1 MATTPRPAAAK
12 PPLLDRA
19 GYPADRLLELAR
31 TLLAETTP
39 AGAFATALDGLIELS
54 GAERGLIAVFDDAG
68 RARFEAARNLAR
80 EDLEAPEF
88 EVSRTI
94 IDRVRATGE
103 PVWEANALDDPGLGK
118 RQSVLRL
125 KILSVICLP
134 IRRGEEAFGAVYLD
148 NRSARGVFTR
158 ETAELSARFAE
169 LISLAAWGAL
179 ERERLAR
186 RVESLRR
193 ELDRRRGFGR
203 IVTQDPRM
211 LAALELAGRV
221 AAARAPV
228 LLTGESGTGKELVA
242 RAIHAESGV
251 GGELVSVNCGALPDE
266 LFEAELFG
274 SRRGAYT
281 GAVRDVPGWFERAR
295 GGTLFL
301 DEIGEVTPG
310 CQAKLLRVLET
321 GEYSPLGET
330 RLRRSDARVVAATN
344 RSLRAETGA
353 GRFRED
359 LYYRLAVVEVRLPAL
374 RERPGDVPLLAH
386 HLLASLNAR
395 HGRELRLS
403 RRAERRLLEHPWPG
417 NVRELKNVLERA
429 VLVARGPEIRLADL
443 PVSLHEPA
451 VSAAGEPEG
460 LGFREAKHRALE
472 AFERGYLARC
482 LRSTEGNVSAAA
494 RLAGIDYKN
503 FHTKMT
509 GYGID
514 RRSFRAG

>member
-1 MATTPRPAAAK
+1 
-12 PPLLDRA
+12 
-19 GYPADRLLELAR
+19 
-31 TLLAETTP
+31 
-39 AGAFATALDGLIELS
+39 
-54 GAERGLIAVFDDAG
+54 
-68 RARFEAARNLAR
+68 
-80 EDLEAPEF
+80 
-88 EVSRTI
+88 
-94 IDRVRATGE
+94 
-103 PVWEANALDDPGLGK
+103 
-118 RQSVLRL
+118 
-125 KILSVICLP
+125 
-134 IRRGEEAFGAVYLD
+134 
-148 NRSARGVFTR
+148 
-158 ETAELSARFAE
+158 
-169 LISLAAWGAL
+169 
-179 ERERLAR
+179 
-186 RVESLRR
+186 
-193 ELDRRRGFGR
+193 
-203 IVTQDPRM
+203 
-211 LAALELAGRV
+211 
-221 AAARAPV
+221 
-228 LLTGESGTGKELVA
+228 
-242 RAIHAESGV
+242 
-251 GGELVSVNCGALPDE
+251 VSVNCGALPDE

-374 RERPGDVPLLAH
+374 RERPGDVPLIAH

-403 RRAERRLLEHPWPG
+403 RRAERRLLEHSWPG

-443 PVSLHEPA
+443 PASLHETA
-451 VSAAGEPEG
+451 ASAAGEPEG

-509 GYGID
+509 SYGID
-514 RRSFRAG
+514 RRSFKAG